1 MRALVLALVAACS
14 AGAPP
19 PAAVPAPPAATGASL
34 YAPGTTPPA
43 ASGAS
48 LYDLGLPV
56 LEPHR
61 GERLVVSMFFG
72 TCPAACPALID
83 DLARVVADA
92 PDAHVLLVSFDPA
105 RDTPAQL
112 AALASAHHLDARWTL
127 VAADDGEARVLAS
140 AIGFKYRR
148 LPDGQ
153 FTHTTAA
160 VALDRQGHVLAR
172 MDRLGDHGALLAAL
186 RR

>member
-1 MRALVLALVAACS
+1 MTAPTTTILSAIVLAAAAACS
-14 AGAPP
+14 SSPPPAPVAPP
-19 PAAVPAPPAATGASL
+19 PVAVTG
-34 YAPGTTPPA
+34 P
-43 ASGAS
+43 S

-56 LEPHR
+56 LAPHR

-105 RDTPAQL
+105 RDTPDQL
-112 AALASAHHLDARWTL
+112 AALAHAHHLDDRWTL
-127 VAADDGEARVLAS
+127 TAVADGDARTLAA

-148 LPDGQ
+148 LPGGS

-160 VALDRQGHVLAR
+160 VALDGQGRVLAR
-172 MDRLGDHGALLAAL
+172 MDRLGDHDALLAAL